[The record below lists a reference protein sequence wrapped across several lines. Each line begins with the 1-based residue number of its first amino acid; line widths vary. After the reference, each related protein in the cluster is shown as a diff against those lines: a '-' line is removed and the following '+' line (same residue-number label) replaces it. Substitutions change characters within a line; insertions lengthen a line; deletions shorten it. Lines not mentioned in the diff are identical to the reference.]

1 MSILSDLLADNTTLE
16 PAGVDHLQWLVTEW
30 QLLADLSFADLLLW
44 VPTTRGDLLCVAQVR
59 PTTGPTTYQEDQ
71 VGRRQ
76 PVDAAF
82 QLAVALRERRICREA
97 DPDWDGDLPVRREG
111 IPVRKGEQVIAVL
124 SRDTNLA
131 AARSPSAL
139 ELAYLQAAGE
149 LCQMVAEGTFPTAGD
164 DPEAHVGPRAGDG
177 LLRVDAMGVVVY
189 ASPNALSA
197 YRRLGVAGDVR
208 GTELGPLT
216 RSLATDPFDGEEVAN
231 RIRAAVAGQR
241 PERMEVDAG
250 GATVLVRAL
259 PLRPGGAARGALV
272 LIRDVTEVRRRD
284 RQLMTKDATIRE
296 IHHRVKNNLQTV
308 AALLRL
314 QARRVD
320 LPQARLALQE
330 SVRRV
335 SSIALVHET
344 LALSLDERVDFDEV
358 VDRLLGMVAEVAAP
372 ESRVRLRR
380 EGDFGELLAEVATP
394 LVMVLTE
401 LMQNAVE
408 HAFAGVPQGAVVV
421 VAERSARA
429 LSVCVWDDGAGL
441 PPGFRLEDSDRLGL
455 RIARTLVDS
464 ELRGTI
470 DVGPRLPHGT
480 QARLQIPL
488 AHRG

>member
-1 MSILSDLLADNTTLE
+1 MSILTDLLAENTTLE
-16 PAGVDHLQWLVTEW
+16 SGAVDHLQWLVAEW

-59 PTTGPTTYQEDQ
+59 PTTGPTTYQDDQ

-76 PVDAAF
+76 PVEAAF
-82 QLAVALRERRICREA
+82 QLALALRERRICREA
-97 DPDWDGDLPVRREG
+97 DPEWDGDLPVRREA
-111 IPVRKGEQVIAVL
+111 IPVRTGDTVIAVL

-149 LCQMVAEGTFPTAGD
+149 LCQMVAEGTFPAGAE

-177 LLRVDAMGVVVY
+177 LVRLDAIGVVVY
-189 ASPNALSA
+189 ASPNAMSA

-216 RSLATDPFDGEEVAN
+216 RSLATDPFDGEELAT
-231 RIRAAVAGQR
+231 RIRLAVAGQR
-241 PERMEVDAG
+241 TERMEVDAG

-259 PLRPGGAARGALV
+259 PLRPGGESRGALV

-284 RQLMTKDATIRE
+284 RQLMSKDATIRE

-320 LPQARLALQE
+320 VPQARLALQE

-344 LALSLDERVDFDEV
+344 LALSLDERVDFDGV

-372 ESRVRLRR
+372 ESRVKLRR

-408 HAFAGVPQGAVVV
+408 HAFVGAPEGEVVV
-421 VAERSARA
+421 RVQRSGQELAIA
-429 LSVCVWDDGAGL
+429 VCDDGSGL
-441 PPGFRLEDSDRLGL
+441 PAGFRLEDSDRLGL
-455 RIARTLVDS
+455 RIARTLVGS
-464 ELRGTI
+464 ELRGSI
-470 DVGPRLPHGT
+470 EVRPRAPRGT
-480 QARLQIPL
+480 EARLRVP
-488 AHRG
+488 HRG

>member
-1 MSILSDLLADNTTLE
+1 
-16 PAGVDHLQWLVTEW
+16 
-30 QLLADLSFADLLLW
+30 
-44 VPTTRGDLLCVAQVR
+44 
-59 PTTGPTTYQEDQ
+59 
-71 VGRRQ
+71 
-76 PVDAAF
+76 
-82 QLAVALRERRICREA
+82 
-97 DPDWDGDLPVRREG
+97 
-111 IPVRKGEQVIAVL
+111 
-124 SRDTNLA
+124 
-131 AARSPSAL
+131 
-139 ELAYLQAAGE
+139 
-149 LCQMVAEGTFPTAGD
+149 
-164 DPEAHVGPRAGDG
+164 
-177 LLRVDAMGVVVY
+177 
-189 ASPNALSA
+189 
-197 YRRLGVAGDVR
+197 
-208 GTELGPLT
+208 
-216 RSLATDPFDGEEVAN
+216 
-231 RIRAAVAGQR
+231 
-241 PERMEVDAG
+241 
-250 GATVLVRAL
+250 
-259 PLRPGGAARGALV
+259 V

-320 LPQARLALQE
+320 LPQARQALQE

-408 HAFAGVPQGAVVV
+408 HAFAGVSQGDVVV
-421 VAERSARA
+421 VAERSARS
-429 LSVCVWDDGAGL
+429 LTVCVWDDGAGL
-441 PPGFRLEDSDRLGL
+441 PPGFRLQDSDRLGL

-470 DVGPRLPHGT
+470 EVGPRLPHGT
-480 QARLQIPL
+480 QARLKVPL
-488 AHRG
+488 APRA